1 MANLLNGFTNTN
13 GIADIYN
20 KFIKVTSKLHKTS
33 SSIGFIKK
41 ALHHNVTPTF
51 AKIRGQFVNNK
62 DQLDAERKLMIS
74 HLTQHDL
81 KLKEITN
88 KHRTLGQELVKKVGS
103 IRYKILLKHVSSSLQ
118 RERLFSFKTKNKKLE
133 VLISK
138 AHKREKVS
146 DSYKTPIINLS
157 NIELTLG

>member
-1 MANLLNGFTNTN
+1 
-13 GIADIYN
+13 
-20 KFIKVTSKLHKTS
+20 
-33 SSIGFIKK
+33 
-41 ALHHNVTPTF
+41 
-51 AKIRGQFVNNK
+51 
-62 DQLDAERKLMIS
+62 MIS

-81 KLKEITN
+81 KLKEIAN

-118 RERLFSFKTKNKKLE
+118 RERLSSFKTKNKKLQ

-146 DSYKTPIINLS
+146 DSFKTPIINLL
-157 NIELTLG
+157 NIEVTLEESKQLNTGLEHRSVHKNKNIKKFLAANFESIAYRITNNLQSD